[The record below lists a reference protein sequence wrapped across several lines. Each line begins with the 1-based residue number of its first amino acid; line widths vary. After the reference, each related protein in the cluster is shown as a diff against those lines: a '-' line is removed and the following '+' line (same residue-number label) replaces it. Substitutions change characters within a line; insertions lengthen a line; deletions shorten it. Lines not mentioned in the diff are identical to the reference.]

1 MVRSRVFLPKPARMP
16 YLLIVTL
23 IQALSFSLIGE
34 YLAGQVDSYFA
45 VLARVLVA
53 GLVFLPLT
61 RWRAVPSPFVRR
73 LLLIGAL
80 QFGVTYVCLYLSFRV
95 LTVPEVLL
103 FTVLTPVHVTL
114 LQDALARRFNG
125 WALMAALVAVAG
137 AVVIRFDGISAHFLG
152 GFLLLQL
159 ANFTYAAGQVLYKR
173 LVAHYPLP
181 GPHYQ
186 RFGYFFVGA
195 LLVALP
201 AFLAFGNPARLPA
214 APLQWSVL
222 VFLGLVATA
231 FGMYAWNKGASL
243 VPAATLAVM
252 NNLHVPVGL
261 LLNLLIWNH
270 SEPLGRLAL
279 GGSIILASVWISR
292 RRPAMA

>member
-1 MVRSRVFLPKPARMP
+1 MA

-23 IQALSFSLIGE
+23 IQAFSFNLIGE
-34 YLAGQVDSYFA
+34 YLAGHVDSYFA
-45 VLARVLVA
+45 VLARVMVA

-61 RWRAVPSPFVRR
+61 RWRVVPGPYWRR
-73 LLLIGAL
+73 LMVIGAL

-103 FTVLTPVHVTL
+103 FTVLTPLHVTL
-114 LQDALARRFNG
+114 LQDALARRFNP
-125 WALMAALVAVAG
+125 WALLSALVAVLG
-137 AVVIRFDGISAHFLG
+137 AVVIRFDGITGDFLG

-173 LVAHYPLP
+173 LRAQHDMP
-181 GPHYQ
+181 GPQYQ
-186 RFGYFFVGA
+186 GFGYFFVGA

-201 AFLAFGNPARLPA
+201 AFVVLGNPAHLPQTLA
-214 APLQWSVL
+214 QWGVL
-222 VFLGLVATA
+222 GVLGLVATA
-231 FGMYAWNKGASL
+231 FGMYAWNKGASQ

-261 LLNLLIWNH
+261 LINLLLWNH
-270 SEPLGRLAL
+270 QEPLGRLAL
-279 GGSIILASVWISR
+279 GGAIILASVWLSR
-292 RRPAMA
+292 RRSAVTA

>member
-1 MVRSRVFLPKPARMP
+1 MP

-23 IQALSFSLIGE
+23 VQAFSFSLIGE

-45 VLARVLVA
+45 VLARVLIA

-61 RWRAVPSPFVRR
+61 RWRGLPAVFVRR
-73 LLLIGAL
+73 MLLIGAL

-103 FTVLTPVHVTL
+103 FTILTPVHVTL
-114 LQDALARRFNG
+114 LQDALERRFNG
-125 WALMAALVAVAG
+125 WALLAALVAVAG
-137 AVVIRFDGISAHFLG
+137 AAVIRFDGISGHFLL
-152 GFLLLQL
+152 GFVLLQV
-159 ANFTYAAGQVLYKR
+159 ANLTYAAGQVLYKR
-173 LVAHYPLP
+173 LMARHPLA
-181 GPHYQ
+181 GPQYHG
-186 RFGYFFVGA
+186 FGYFFLGA

-201 AFLAFGNPARLPA
+201 AYLIFGNLARFPGQ
-214 APLQWSVL
+214 PLQWGVL
-222 VFLGLVATA
+222 LFLGLVATA

-261 LLNLLIWNH
+261 LLNLMIWNH
-270 SEPLGRLAL
+270 QEPLGRLAL
-279 GGSIILASVWISR
+279 GGCIILASVWISR
-292 RRPAMA
+292 RGRAGG